1 MIVELIAV
9 MAVLGHGTYLRM
21 TTTDSFS
28 EFLFPFKGYL
38 RLVSSRRLNHGIFHH
53 QDCGPKI
60 PPWRYHH
67 QPKGMNRQY
76 PNGVLIHKKGIRGIV
91 FSFRHHPHASVP
103 SILKALISYHTS
115 DVGPRWC

>member
-60 PPWRYHH
+60 PQRRSHSQERH
-67 QPKGMNRQY
+67 TGHCIFISTSSSRIGTFDSKGSHIIPY
-76 PNGVLIHKKGIRGIV
+76 E
-91 FSFRHHPHASVP
+91 
-103 SILKALISYHTS
+103 
-115 DVGPRWC
+115 

>member
-1 MIVELIAV
+1 VIVELIAV

-28 EFLFPFKGYL
+28 EFRFPFMGYL
-38 RLVSSRRLNHGIFHH
+38 RLVSPRRLNHGIFHH

-76 PNGVLIHKKGIRGIV
+76 PNGVLIHNERHTGHCIFISTSSSRIGTFDSKGSHII
-91 FSFRHHPHASVP
+91 P
-103 SILKALISYHTS
+103 YE
-115 DVGPRWC
+115 